1 MTLSA
6 FASGQIQEIER
17 RSPDS
22 EDRDHIQSPAAATS
36 RQDLD
41 MGRGGREGGEEHR
54 QDISR
59 SVEQC
64 GGVAINL
71 IHVAF

>member
-41 MGRGGREGGEEHR
+41 MGTGRGGGGSSI
-54 QDISR
+54 DR
-59 SVEQC
+59 SLEQC

>member
-41 MGRGGREGGEEHR
+41 MGRGRGGRGGGSSIDR
-54 QDISR
+54 ISR
-59 SVEQC
+59 GLLSSVAALQ
-64 GGVAINL
+64 L
-71 IHVAF
+71 T

>member
-41 MGRGGREGGEEHR
+41 MGRGREGGGSSINR
-54 QDISR
+54 ISGGLLS
-59 SVEQC
+59 SVGALQ
-64 GGVAINL
+64 L
-71 IHVAF
+71 T